1 MINYKTIS
9 TPLGDML
16 AAEHDGKL
24 CLLEFTD
31 DRASKPFLAP
41 IEKYYGSDSAEQ
53 ESALLSELKQ
63 QLADYFERKLKK
75 FNIPTSL
82 AGTEF
87 QRSVWGR
94 LCDIPYGQT
103 VNYAWI
109 ASRLGNPKAS
119 RAVGR
124 ANGANPISIIIP
136 CHRVIGKDGDLV
148 GYGGKIWRKKWL
160 LEHEGA
166 LPGQAI

>member
-1 MINYKTIS
+1 MINYKTIT

-16 AAEHDGKL
+16 AVEHDGKL
-24 CLLEFTD
+24 CLLEFMD
-31 DRASKPFLAP
+31 DRAPIPLLAP
-41 IEKYYGSDSAEQ
+41 IEKLYGSDSAEQ
-53 ESALLSELKQ
+53 ESDLLSELKC
-63 QLADYFERKLKK
+63 QLADYFERRLKK
-75 FNIPTSL
+75 FNIPLLL

-87 QRSVWGR
+87 QKSVWGKLR
-94 LCDIPYGQT
+94 DIPYGQT
-103 VNYAWI
+103 INYGWI
-109 ASRLGNPKAS
+109 ASRLRNPKAS
-119 RAVGR
+119 RAAGR

-166 LPGQAI
+166 LPAQAI